1 MTTKADFTEEEWETL
16 RKGVSGAGTLASL
29 SDRDFT
35 DAFGEAG
42 ALAKYLVGQRGKASS
57 ELVRALAAERPRG
70 FGITTSQQ
78 EVETETVAA
87 LRSATRI
94 LGEKAPAETAAY
106 RQLVL
111 GLMDAVAEAK
121 GGVTPEET
129 AAIERTREAL
139 GSA

>member
-1 MTTKADFTEEEWETL
+1 MATKADFTEEEWETL

-42 ALAKYLVGQRGKASS
+42 ALAKYLAGQRDKGPS
-57 ELVRALAAERPRG
+57 ELVRALASERPRG
-70 FGITTSQQ
+70 FGITTSPH

-87 LRSATRI
+87 LRSATQI
-94 LGEKAPAETAAY
+94 LDERMPGDAEAY

-111 GLMDAVAEAK
+111 GLMQAVAEAK
-121 GGVTPEET
+121 GGVTTEET
-129 AAIERTREAL
+129 AAIEKVREAL
-139 GSA
+139 GAR